1 MYFFGAGDG
10 ESMPTD
16 AVVILSTAPPGEA
29 AGIARALVE
38 DRLAACVQL
47 AGIRSFYRWQGRV
60 EDEPEELML
69 IKTRRPLADA
79 AIARVRELHS
89 YEVPE
94 AVVLSVDAGS
104 ADYLAW
110 LAAETGRA
118 P

>member
-1 MYFFGAGDG
+1 
-10 ESMPTD
+10 MPTD
-16 AVVILSTAPPGEA
+16 AVVILSTAPPDEA
-29 AGIARALVE
+29 VAIARALVE

-47 AGIRSFYRWQGRV
+47 AAIRSVYRWQGRI

-69 IKTRRPLADA
+69 IKTRRHLANA
-79 AIARVRELHS
+79 VIARIRELHS

-94 AVVLSVDAGS
+94 AVVIPVEAGS

-110 LAAETGRA
+110 LSAETAEA

>member
-1 MYFFGAGDG
+1 
-10 ESMPTD
+10 MPTD

-29 AGIARALVE
+29 AGIARRLVE

-47 AGIRSFYRWQGRV
+47 AGIRSFYRWRGRI

-69 IKTRRPLADA
+69 IKTRRSLVDA

-94 AVVLSVDAGS
+94 AVVFPVDAGS
-104 ADYLAW
+104 ADYLSW
-110 LAAETGRA
+110 LDAETGEA

>member
-1 MYFFGAGDG
+1 
-10 ESMPTD
+10 MPTD
-16 AVVILSTAPPGEA
+16 AVVIISTAPPGEA
-29 AGIARALVE
+29 AGLARQLVE

-47 AGIRSFYRWQGRV
+47 AGIRSFYRWQGRI

-69 IKTRRPLADA
+69 IKTRRTLADA

-89 YEVPE
+89 YQVPE
-94 AVVLSVDAGS
+94 AVVLPVDAGS

-110 LAAETGRA
+110 LAAETRGA